1 MKKTSRKSRTA
12 KATGSGRAAAGRTQ
26 RRKPTASASFVDTSD
41 GLPDRVEIVLDGRSL
56 SVDLL
61 DQFLSASET
70 RVKVSPDAVERVS
83 AANRQL
89 AHWLKQKFPI
99 YGITRGLGPLKD
111 KILDAS
117 EELEFQKRILL
128 SHATGFG
135 RLFPDEIVRL
145 ALLIRANVS
154 CIGTF
159 GNRLALIARM
169 LDILN
174 AGVVPQVPI
183 MGSLGSGDLQ
193 PMAAL
198 GLVLTGDP
206 HGTAKFRGEVG
217 PAPEILKKAG
227 LEPHFPLETGE
238 ALSIISGSTMIAAGM
253 IYALCRIRRHVAL
266 LDGAYAVTMEALRG
280 EIQALDPRT
289 HAARRITG
297 QIEAARSMRTLL
309 VGSQWTTDEGRARL
323 GEKAPRVQDAVSL
336 RSSPHIHGTLRQ
348 LLDHV
353 THDVDL
359 EINASTLNP
368 LILRNDEKPA
378 EFEIVMGGN
387 YDGSHLAHLLDYLA
401 INVTDCAG
409 LSTTRTARLISSH
422 ASYGL
427 PENLVVGHPGLNSG
441 LVQVQSL
448 QLSILGQMRQLATP
462 ASIHSLTAKDM
473 QEDHNSMANAALSDL
488 LVNLVFFNQILA
500 AEFLLATQAID
511 IILPRMKGL
520 PLGQG
525 TAAIRDLIRTRVA
538 PPGDDRFY
546 RDDLLAVLDLVENG
560 ELVAMIHRFTGSLR
574 TAE

>member
-1 MKKTSRKSRTA
+1 
-12 KATGSGRAAAGRTQ
+12 
-26 RRKPTASASFVDTSD
+26 VDTSD